1 MAHTQVIYGTV
12 WLKLAHQGSARR
24 PTGANTTPCPPR
36 ELQIAVRQL
45 LFPNFCS
52 DGCGSHPVLCGWPLS
67 SGLMAAVRRLGGGG
81 LDVGREMGELV
92 CR

>member
-1 MAHTQVIYGTV
+1 MVVAATRFYAG
-12 WLKLAHQGSARR
+12 
-24 PTGANTTPCPPR
+24 
-36 ELQIAVRQL
+36 E
-45 LFPNFCS
+45 
-52 DGCGSHPVLCGWPLS
+52 PLS